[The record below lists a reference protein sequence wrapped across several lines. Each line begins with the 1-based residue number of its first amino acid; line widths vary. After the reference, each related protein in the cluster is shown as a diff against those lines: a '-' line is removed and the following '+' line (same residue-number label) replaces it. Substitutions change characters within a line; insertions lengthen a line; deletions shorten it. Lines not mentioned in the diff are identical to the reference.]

1 MGQFLFCLC
10 GIDLTLSK
18 LSWNSVSRLEH
29 AMRKSTEVAGRQL
42 ITGMILSR
50 KGDLCDIYGQ
60 SWQYLVASLY
70 LQGFRLPAKQTN
82 SNFVLSRKMEVAT
95 TTGFH
100 YGTFK
105 GGASLKTVLLVL
117 LILPFLYLTANQ
129 SLAQDTPVPAG
140 SKSGRPADPG
150 GRNRLFIYRSP

>member
-1 MGQFLFCLC
+1 M
-10 GIDLTLSK
+10 
-18 LSWNSVSRLEH
+18 
-29 AMRKSTEVAGRQL
+29 

-129 SLAQDTPVPAG
+129 SLAQDSLLQREDVI
-140 SKSGRPADPG
+140 ADIRQLANIIENTHPD
-150 GRNRLFIYRSP
+150 